1 MSSMGTF
8 WFDPPA
14 ARPIPTDHPLV
25 GLLRRLTIGCFR
37 SAGISDEELAGYVAG
52 VLVDFVRVERLFKLT
67 DAEGLR
73 LEYLFEMAQAA
84 ESSGELDRRRAY
96 KHMGDYALF
105 MAGFFPEHLGRAGRP
120 VSPAYYIVRGKSS
133 YARLADLDRLEPAA
147 ALFRKLVDRF
157 EACVAG
163 LHLEKL
169 YLGDPF
175 YQQLLR
181 QLGF

>member
-1 MSSMGTF
+1 MGTF

-120 VSPAYYIVRGKSS
+120 VSPAYYIVRGK
-133 YARLADLDRLEPAA
+133 
-147 ALFRKLVDRF
+147 LFRKLADRF

-175 YQQLLR
+175 YQQPLR